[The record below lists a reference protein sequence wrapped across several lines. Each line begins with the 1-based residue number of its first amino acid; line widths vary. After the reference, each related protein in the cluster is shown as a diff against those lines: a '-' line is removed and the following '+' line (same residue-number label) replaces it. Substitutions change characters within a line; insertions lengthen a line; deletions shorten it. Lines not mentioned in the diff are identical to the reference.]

1 MGTSNSLVGR
11 IINCNRNHKP
21 LLIIDMR
28 NNKIFLFL
36 ATFCLTAGVFTSC
49 QKDSVTL
56 RLRMANFSNDTKVHM
71 EIINGMTTP
80 RWDSQQ
86 DYIYVNET
94 QCTVSS
100 NSVSVPPSI
109 DYKAVYPASIYQSL
123 GGDGVFHLNIPEIQV
138 YKTVT
143 AGGSDLQVV
152 EAPMG
157 AHSNTSGSSVLYFK
171 NLGAL
176 LAITVENQAGHGELI
191 VDKIIVT
198 SSRKP
203 LWGTATLAM
212 PNVTTSESNGYNP
225 YYVINEDD
233 NTHKSVTLAGSTS
246 GGSMGVA
253 VAEDDSKQFY
263 VYVPAFTSEPS
274 NKFTFEVYVHNNSG
288 EGVYSRMQGD
298 AGNGNIP
305 LNRIGSLT
313 FELSDSWIVDTWID
327 NNRPAGALR
336 QGEFTINQDGN
347 KVYFSA
353 GNLQYRPSD
362 QKWRIAENQWD
373 YVGFYNPGPTSTNA
387 SHYGTV
393 NDGSNRYTSLIIS
406 SNSLSNWN
414 YWIDLFGWGT
424 SGYSP
429 TGVTDQAMP
438 FDYKDNKVYGGTEA
452 LDANYDWG
460 RHNTIWYGE
469 SSSQPGTWR
478 TLTYEE
484 WQYLLGFT
492 VGTVRGRTVGGT
504 GITHRGLGKTYSIVK
519 VNVNNVN
526 ITGLLIYPDDYQDGN
541 RHPDTHDG
549 TSEIDLSQYPS
560 CAFLPC
566 AGIRNG
572 ISTDTENNIDYPN
585 IANLPGQPSWTN
597 DNPLGYYW
605 TATPVDGT
613 YAGAYKFPTGN
624 NKIEYNQS
632 EAHRYK
638 GCSVRLVTD
647 VTSTSSSK

>member
-1 MGTSNSLVGR
+1 
-11 IINCNRNHKP
+11 
-21 LLIIDMR
+21 MR

-313 FELSDSWIVDTWID
+313 FELSDSWIVDAWID

-336 QGEFTINQDGN
+336 VGEFSVSETK

-353 GNLQYRPSD
+353 GNLQYNPD
-362 QKWRIAENQWD
+362 EVKWRIAENQWD
-373 YVGFYNPGPTSTNA
+373 FVG
-387 SHYGTV
+387 
-393 NDGSNRYTSLIIS
+393 YTSLSENYGIVEGGNNRYSPTIIQAG
-406 SNSLSNWN
+406 NLNAWP

-424 SGYSP
+424 SGYS
-429 TGVTDQAMP
+429 GSSVTNQAQP
-438 FDYKDNKVYGGTEA
+438 YDYLTTKTYGGSADLTNT
-452 LDANYDWG
+452 NYDWG
-460 RHNTIWYGE
+460 KYNVIWYGNDSE
-469 SSSQPGTWR
+469 QAGTWR
-478 TLTYEE
+478 ILTYPE

-492 VGTVRGRTVGGT
+492 YNSVRGRMVGNST
-504 GITHRGLGKTYSIVK
+504 QRGLGKNYSIVT
-519 VNVNNVN
+519 VRVNNVK
-526 ITGLLIYPDDYQDGN
+526 IKGLLIYPDGYQTTDP
-541 RHPDTHDG
+541 HPADDG
-549 TSEIDLSQYPS
+549 TSVIDDLSDYPG

-566 AGIRNG
+566 AGNRND
-572 ISTDTENNIDYPN
+572 ISIENGVSYPN
-585 IANLPGQPSWTN
+585 IANLPGQPNWTN

-605 TATPVDGT
+605 TATRIDGT
-613 YAGAYKFPTGN
+613 FAGAYKFPSTIN
-624 NKIEYNQS
+624 AKIEYNTS
-632 EAHRYK
+632 ETYRYK
-638 GCSVRLVTD
+638 GFSVRLVHD
-647 VTSTSSSK
+647 VD